1 MGKETQLLEAASAG
15 NNSKVEQL
23 LKGQSKLQKLLS
35 SDKLS
40 DGLSDSPPPLVIQ
53 NKKQSSSINVDYRDD
68 TGSTALML
76 AVLHG
81 HKDVVYTLLQYSAEL
96 FTMDNQGNTAL
107 HFAAWHNRSDIVDLL
122 LANGALAEIA
132 NREGNTPLHYTCQ
145 YCPPGKTFTINKLLQ
160 HNCNVLVT
168 NMAGDSPF
176 DLAVR
181 FNKIDA
187 VPLLID
193 ADVRTLKQTK
203 PIIEAAKSG
212 RKEII
217 EILLEAGMDPN
228 IFDHNKG
235 TFPMHEAI
243 RYFKKNVAQLLL
255 EFGGDPTQQVSN
267 GQTAISIAKQHPE
280 AKRDEF
286 ISMFVQQRGKP
297 LRVPK
302 SQQTHDS
309 PKEKV
314 SADLFITYPLLKNKA
329 EWCQPTPDYCSA
341 WTKQHPPTCLLD
353 NDPISYWKIPA
364 AGAYN
369 WVAVDLGSEYTLTG
383 VRIA

>member
-53 NKKQSSSINVDYRDD
+53 NKKQSSSINVDYCDD

-132 NREGNTPLHYTCQ
+132 NREWNTPLHYACQ

-187 VPLLID
+187 
-193 ADVRTLKQTK
+193 AD
-203 PIIEAAKSG
+203 
-212 RKEII
+212 
-217 EILLEAGMDPN
+217 
-228 IFDHNKG
+228 
-235 TFPMHEAI
+235 
-243 RYFKKNVAQLLL
+243 
-255 EFGGDPTQQVSN
+255 
-267 GQTAISIAKQHPE
+267 
-280 AKRDEF
+280 
-286 ISMFVQQRGKP
+286 
-297 LRVPK
+297 
-302 SQQTHDS
+302 
-309 PKEKV
+309 
-314 SADLFITYPLLKNKA
+314 
-329 EWCQPTPDYCSA
+329 
-341 WTKQHPPTCLLD
+341 
-353 NDPISYWKIPA
+353 
-364 AGAYN
+364 
-369 WVAVDLGSEYTLTG
+369 
-383 VRIA
+383 